1 MSLQPSCQ
9 PHCSTN
15 RRQPWG
21 EMLPAYVTAMEQS
34 SVQNVCLDR
43 RVLALNK
50 QSSHASLLC
59 WHALIAS
66 IPLHPLNV
74 QPKAL
79 KHRQHRDMALHP
91 RPRTLS
97 ARARTDAILGLI
109 TFTPFHVPCHMTHEG
124 VGPGSLLSASGIAA

>member
-1 MSLQPSCQ
+1 
-9 PHCSTN
+9 
-15 RRQPWG
+15 
-21 EMLPAYVTAMEQS
+21 MLPVYVTAMEQS
-34 SVQNVCLDR
+34 SVQNVSLDR

-91 RPRTLS
+91 RTLS
-97 ARARTDAILGLI
+97 ARARTDAIAFSA
-109 TFTPFHVPCHMTHEG
+109 TRSPTPLEPPLFRSFSTVSSTP
-124 VGPGSLLSASGIAA
+124 SSDA